1 MHATTH
7 THTHCKQSKQG
18 NYTTPH
24 ARRQDN
30 YTTPHAAPLSSRG
43 SSLQGWSGVRRG
55 RVSLFDFS
63 SASCSACSVARS
75 TLAPA
80 SRMQHPHL
88 CDSREVLRCSG
99 GVARKDSCT
108 ACERAAL
115 TPCRRTHSAVDIRM
129 AEQVS
134 ARCKLCT
141 PAPST
146 PPASMRACRLE
157 DDRSPPLRRAQRRRR
172 AQRAYHA
179 ML

>member
-108 ACERAAL
+108 ACERTAFI
-115 TPCRRTHSAVDIRM
+115 PCRRTHSAVD
-129 AEQVS
+129 
-134 ARCKLCT
+134 T
-141 PAPST
+141 H
-146 PPASMRACRLE
+146 
-157 DDRSPPLRRAQRRRR
+157 RRREEPTSAWPHR
-172 AQRAYHA
+172 CRPVARSALLIPPPQRTGSFP
-179 ML
+179 